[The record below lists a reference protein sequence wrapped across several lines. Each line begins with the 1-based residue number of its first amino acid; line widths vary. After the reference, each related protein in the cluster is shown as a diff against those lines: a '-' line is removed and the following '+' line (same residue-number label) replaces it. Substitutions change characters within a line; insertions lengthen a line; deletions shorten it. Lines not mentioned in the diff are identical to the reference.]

1 MNGAVLMPD
10 WGAVSVSGLA
20 MFALASVVWI
30 VRKVI
35 LPFAKSR
42 WGRDALRDLLD
53 PKLEDQDASRIISQK
68 QSTSALSGLLE
79 RIAKGVET
87 SDTRGERERQQQWD
101 ILQRIREE
109 NVEEQRRQWGKIEK
123 MEQEIHDLSV
133 SVERIAASIE
143 SSVKQFAF
151 SHQYLTQSLQR
162 IEGKQDLILNGNRY
176 GGYGGQFG
184 PPSAPPIQPIR

>member
-10 WGAVSVSGLA
+10 WGALSVSGLA
-20 MFALASVVWI
+20 MFALGACIWV

-35 LPFAKSR
+35 LPFARSR

-53 PKLEDQDASRIISQK
+53 PAKPDDGRSSHIAVPKNS
-68 QSTSALSGLLE
+68 STALLLE
-79 RIAKGVET
+79 RIANGVET

-101 ILQRIREE
+101 VLQRIREE
-109 NVEEQRRQWGKIEK
+109 NVDEQRRQWDKIEK